1 MNAVT
6 AVTCL
11 LAAAVS
17 CYLYG
22 SDILLSL
29 LRVSVSEASMPEPAA
44 GPRRSPQGVPYSDLQ
59 HIVNAD
65 GLHLFCRYWE
75 PSSPPSC
82 TTAAFSRSPDT
93 RSANRLVLVKPT
105 AAVASAVAS
114 HINRSVGAVLQT
126 ELPSPP
132 SVLVLTGLGCCC
144 GVFLSVSMFDL
155 KEELNFL
162 QLLSCNMWNPPVSVI
177 LPLFF
182 HPCNS
187 LPVEEC
193 RKRKCPGHVTKTL
206 P

>member
-29 LRVSVSEASMPEPAA
+29 LRVSVSEASMPEPGA

-75 PSSPPSC
+75 PSSPP
-82 TTAAFSRSPDT
+82 
-93 RSANRLVLVKPT
+93 
-105 AAVASAVAS
+105 
-114 HINRSVGAVLQT
+114 RSVENRAVSDERPAARACDDRCL
-126 ELPSPP
+126 E
-132 SVLVLTGLGCCC
+132 
-144 GVFLSVSMFDL
+144 
-155 KEELNFL
+155 
-162 QLLSCNMWNPPVSVI
+162 SVI
-177 LPLFF
+177 
-182 HPCNS
+182 S
-187 LPVEEC
+187 
-193 RKRKCPGHVTKTL
+193 G
-206 P
+206 